1 MDFIKN
7 MYEEGLV
14 EKQMSEDA
22 WADIRARRLERASA
36 DRNIALYGYLVGIEN
51 AMKAKRVAEMANDG
65 KAIPASFIEAYL
77 PIIDMIDD
85 FIAAGPAGITRLKQA
100 HKSVKKGR

>member
-22 WADIRARRLERASA
+22 WADIRARRLERVSA

-51 AMKAKRVAEMANDG
+51 AMKAKRVAEMANEG
-65 KAIPASFIEAYL
+65 KSIPASFIEAYL

-85 FIAAGPAGITRLKQA
+85 FIDAGPAGITRLKQA

>member
-14 EKQMSEDA
+14 EKKLDEDA
-22 WADIRARRLERASA
+22 WANIKARRLERSER
-36 DRNIALYGYLVGIEN
+36 DRNLALYGYLVGIEN
-51 AMKAKRVAEMANDG
+51 AMKAKRVAEMANKG
-65 KAIPASFIEAYL
+65 QGIPASFIEAYL

-85 FIAAGPAGITRLKQA
+85 FIDAGPAGITRLKQA
-100 HKSVKKGR
+100 HKSIKKRR

>member
-14 EKQMSEDA
+14 EKQLPEDA
-22 WADIRARRLERASA
+22 WADIRARRLERATA

-51 AMKAKRVAEMANDG
+51 AMKAKRVAELANDG
-65 KAIPASFIEAYL
+65 KAIPANFIEAYL

-85 FIAAGPAGITRLKQA
+85 FIAAGPAGVARLKQA